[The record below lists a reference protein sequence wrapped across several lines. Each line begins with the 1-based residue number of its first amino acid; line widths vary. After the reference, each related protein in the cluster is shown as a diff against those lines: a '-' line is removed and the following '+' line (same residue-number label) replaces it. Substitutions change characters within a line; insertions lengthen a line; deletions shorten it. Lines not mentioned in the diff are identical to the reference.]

1 VRIPNK
7 KAALKIA
14 AGMLGVK
21 YSSNI
26 VPTWAKVYR
35 QTMSCNQVDFK
46 KAAELAKKNNWDAA
60 SALWE
65 QYTESTNKRYQMQ
78 ALFNLA
84 VASEMD
90 GDIDGATELISK
102 ASKVSSSPSFNIEN
116 KSIRKYSAVL
126 AKRKIELNKI
136 NSMTYEQ

>member
-1 VRIPNK
+1 
-7 KAALKIA
+7 
-14 AGMLGVK
+14 
-21 YSSNI
+21 SNI